1 MSTVLPRPGAW
12 TASLVFASRA
22 LLKLR
27 HRPEQLID
35 VTVFPVIM
43 TLMFTYLLG
52 STLAASPGEYLQFL
66 LPGVLVMSV
75 VMITPNTGVGINVD
89 VEKGLFDR
97 IRTLAVWRPSALVGA
112 LLGDLVRY
120 VLASAVILVVGLAL
134 GVRPAGGVAGV
145 LAGVVLVLV
154 FAFAFSWI
162 WTLAGLLLRTQKSV
176 MCVSVLVLFPFTF
189 LSNVFVEPKNPPAW
203 LRVFMRC
210 DPIAHLVTA
219 VRDLTRGVW
228 NGPEIGWT
236 LLSAALLLAVFGT
249 LSMWRYNRR

>member
-12 TASLVFASRA
+12 SASLVFATRA
-22 LLKLR
+22 LLKLK

-35 VTVFPVIM
+35 VTIFPVIM

-52 STLAASPGEYLQFL
+52 STLAASPADYLQFL

-120 VLASAVILVVGLAL
+120 VLASTVILVVGLVL
-134 GVRPAGGVAGV
+134 GFRPPGGVLGV

-162 WTLAGLLLRTQKSV
+162 WTLAGLVLRTQKSV
-176 MCVSVLVLFPFTF
+176 MSVSVLVLFPFTF

-203 LRVFMRC
+203 LRMFMRF

-219 VRDLTRGVW
+219 VRGLMRGVW

-236 LLSAALLLAVFGT
+236 LLSAVLLLAVFGT